1 MIKSNI
7 LYLNMIRYG
16 ATSKLGKSL
25 TSVCFSSQEG
35 KVTYADKML
44 FNHKIKAGYGET
56 IGNIIAILS

>member
-1 MIKSNI
+1 
-7 LYLNMIRYG
+7 MIRYG
-16 ATSKLGKSL
+16 ASSKLGKSL